1 MLKLI
6 GENGKSIIAEALQE
20 YEYSHAKVYVYDMYE
35 NPALNYYY
43 VDANRYS
50 VKEFCDLVYN
60 DLTELEHTNVVVL
73 YTNLSDINLSDILKV
88 LKINTFAEQIE
99 KEGLARLVVVA
110 NKNVTVAP

>member
-20 YEYSHAKVYVYDMYE
+20 YEYSHAKVYVYEEYE
-35 NPALNYYY
+35 IPSLNYYY
-43 VDANRYS
+43 VDANQYS
-50 VKEFCDLVYN
+50 VKEFCDFVYN
-60 DLTELEHTNVVVL
+60 DLTELEHTNMAVL
-73 YTNLSDINLSDILKV
+73 YTNLSDILKV

-110 NKNVTVAP
+110 NKNVTVANHSTEK

>member
-20 YEYSHAKVYVYDMYE
+20 YSHAKVYVYDTYE
-35 NPALNYYY
+35 NPVLNYY

-50 VKEFCDLVYN
+50 VQEFCDFVYN
-60 DLTELEHTNVVVL
+60 DLTELEHTDMVVL
-73 YTNLSDINLSDILKV
+73 YTNVSDMLKV

-99 KEGLARLVVVA
+99 KEGLARLVIVT
-110 NKNVTVAP
+110 NKNVTVANHSTEK

>member
-6 GENGKSIIAEALQE
+6 GENGKSIIVEALQE
-20 YEYSHAKVYVYDMYE
+20 YNHAKVYVYDMYE

-50 VKEFCDLVYN
+50 VQEFCDFVYN
-60 DLTELEHTNVVVL
+60 DLTELEHTDMVVL
-73 YTNLSDINLSDILKV
+73 YTNLSDILKV
-88 LKINTFAEQIE
+88 FKINTFAEQIE

-110 NKNVTVAP
+110 NKNVTVANHSTEK